1 MTKTKK
7 RNLRKRKTLRKY
19 RLRKT
24 RRGGMFRNTAKSG
37 IRHTMNILEE
47 YGKNEIKK
55 IPSQKDI
62 FSVYEKKKEMSV
74 INNKVKKTLPQYYSN
89 IINNENINPNI
100 NLENTLKRDIIL

>member
-24 RRGGMFRNTAKSG
+24 RRGGMFRNAAKSG

-55 IPSQKDI
+55 CRL
-62 FSVYEKKKEMSV
+62 KKMFFLCM
-74 INNKVKKTLPQYYSN
+74 KKRKKCLV
-89 IINNENINPNI
+89 
-100 NLENTLKRDIIL
+100 